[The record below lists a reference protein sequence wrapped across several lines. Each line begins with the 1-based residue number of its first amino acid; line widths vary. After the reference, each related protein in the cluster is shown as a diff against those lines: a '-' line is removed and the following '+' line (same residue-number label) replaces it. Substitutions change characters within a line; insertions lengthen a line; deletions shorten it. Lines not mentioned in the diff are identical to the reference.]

1 MKPALLAA
9 CAALLASPAAGAA
22 PPAFPGAEGFGAV
35 ALGGRGGVVHHVTTL
50 ADGGPGSLRACVESS
65 GPRVC
70 VFGVG
75 GTIVLED
82 ELAVEEP
89 WLTIAG
95 QTAPGGGI
103 QLRLSGQSKHSL
115 LRISTHDVIV
125 RHLRLRRGASSL
137 EAFPKGV
144 CCGDTLTLRDARAV
158 ILDHLSIAYATD
170 ENVDVSNSSDVT
182 IQNSIIAYGLRFSS
196 SADTVRDP
204 KQHHSMGILVG
215 AGSDGVSLLG
225 NLLAFNLNRNPRLA
239 SGLTDFR
246 GNLVFGASANPLTA
260 DGDARAN
267 VVANSFDPRP
277 LGNYRFVI
285 KADDRAEIHEAGNE
299 APVAMLAEGSR
310 AAGEPFPLP
319 YESVLTAAQA
329 RSRVLE
335 SAGAWPRDSLDATIV
350 QHARSGSG
358 ALVDDPREAGG
369 WPVLESGEPWPD
381 HDRDGMDDRWERTNG
396 LSPDDPLDGGRAQ
409 GTDGYTNLERFL
421 NAMAQPQ

>member
-22 PPAFPGAEGFGAV
+22 LPAFPGAEGFGAV

-70 VFGVG
+70 VFLVG
-75 GTIVLED
+75 GTITLED

-89 WLTIAG
+89 RLTIAG

-103 QLRLSGQSKHSL
+103 QLRLSAQSKHSL
-115 LRISTHDVIV
+115 LRISTHDVVV

-137 EAFPKGV
+137 ETFPKGV
-144 CCGDTLTLRDARAV
+144 CCGDTLALRDARAV

-170 ENVDVSNSSDVT
+170 ENVEISNTRDVT
-182 IQNSIIAYGLRFSS
+182 IQNSIIAWGLRFSS

-204 KQHHSMGILVG
+204 KQHHSMGILVRD
-215 AGSDGVSLLG
+215 GSDRVSLLG

-246 GNLVFGASANPLTA
+246 GNTVFGASANPVTA
-260 DGDARAN
+260 DGDATAN
-267 VVANSFDPRP
+267 IVGNSFDPRP
-277 LGNYRFVI
+277 LGNYRFIV
-285 KADDRAEIHEAGNE
+285 KTGDRAAVHAADNE
-299 APVAMLAEGSR
+299 TPVAIFAEGSR
-310 AAGEPFPLP
+310 AAERPFLLP
-319 YESVLTAAQA
+319 YELPVAAAQA

-335 SAGAWPRDSLDATIV
+335 GAGALPRDSLDAAIV

-358 ALVDDPREAGG
+358 ALVDDPVEAGG
-369 WPVLESGEPWPD
+369 WPVLDSGEPWPD

-396 LSPDDPLDGGRAQ
+396 LSPRHPSDGAKAD